1 MEGRRDKGRGRGKGG
16 EVNELAGKYLGHT
29 YLAEL
34 EVASAAYLARG
45 EWMCKRVAAA
55 PVQGPE

>member
-1 MEGRRDKGRGRGKGG
+1 M
-16 EVNELAGKYLGHT
+16 NELAGKYLGHT